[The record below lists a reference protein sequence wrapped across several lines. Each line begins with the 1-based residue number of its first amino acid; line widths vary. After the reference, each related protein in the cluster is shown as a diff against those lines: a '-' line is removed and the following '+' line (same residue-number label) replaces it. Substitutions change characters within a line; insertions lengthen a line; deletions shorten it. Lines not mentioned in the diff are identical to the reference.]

1 MQPLSYR
8 ARHLFTRSA
17 HLKLISLVAAIGPL
31 SLGCDLGPDRPTST
45 GPIVKYTVSGTVS
58 EVGPTGLAPLSGAEV
73 REEWSRVQ
81 AITDSNGFYMLS
93 GVYGATASVKVTRNG
108 YVPATKTLAA
118 EVDAQL
124 NFEVNRIVTY
134 VLSGV
139 AFEMVR
145 GRRLPLEAVELYCE
159 ACGSPDG
166 HTYAY
171 TDASGFY
178 SFSWVLGPTRLEV
191 AKPGYRL
198 AVDSRGDST
207 TSVTVSSDTRVDV
220 ELVRE

>member
-1 MQPLSYR
+1 MQLLSNR

-17 HLKLISLVAAIGPL
+17 HLNLIGFVAPIGLL
-31 SLGCDLGPDRPTST
+31 SLGCGFDPTST

-73 REEWSRVQ
+73 REEWSRVH

-93 GVYGATASVKVTRNG
+93 EVYGATASVKVTRTG

-139 AFEMVR
+139 AFETINGKRV
-145 GRRLPLEAVELYCE
+145 PLEAVEVYCGG
-159 ACGSPDG
+159 CGSPDG
-166 HTYAY
+166 HTFVY

-178 SFSWVLGPTRLEV
+178 NLSWVLGPTELV
-191 AKPGYRL
+191 VTKAGYRL
-198 AVDSRGDST
+198 ADDSRGDST
-207 TSVTVSSDTRVDV
+207 TSPTVNSDTRFDI